1 MKTAAATETQPRT
14 TGFRITWRHWT
25 GLSIL
30 ALAAGTL
37 IIWNWVRMTE
47 HERVALVERVAAD
60 EGLSRAALEEAWM
73 GPEAE
78 TLVEWT
84 PGRDAALA
92 LAVRPR
98 TPRMKWD
105 AIYTLYDGDRPRAT
119 FVLTPI
125 GGWFNGARID
135 ARKHPDTMTDR
146 PLTADE
152 GAALEQMIAVLDARQ
167 AEFHAVSSEYSWT
180 QHVARTARDLLA
192 LNRGAT
198 PAGQTG

>member
-1 MKTAAATETQPRT
+1 MKTATVTEPRT
-14 TGFRITWRHWT
+14 TGFRMTWRHWT
-25 GLSIL
+25 AL
-30 ALAAGTL
+30 ALLVTAGGTL

-47 HERVALVERVAAD
+47 QQRVALVERVAAD
-60 EGLSRAALEEAWM
+60 EGLSRAALEEAWI
-73 GPEAE
+73 GPEGE

-84 PGRDAALA
+84 PDRDAPLA

-105 AIYTLYDGDRPRAT
+105 AIYTLYDSDRPRAT

-125 GGWFNGARID
+125 GGWVNDARID

-152 GAALEQMIAVLDARQ
+152 TAALEQMIPLLEARQ
-167 AEFHAVSSEYSWT
+167 EEFHPESSEYSWT
-180 QHVARTARDLLA
+180 QHVVRTAKDLLA
-192 LNRGAT
+192 SNRRAT